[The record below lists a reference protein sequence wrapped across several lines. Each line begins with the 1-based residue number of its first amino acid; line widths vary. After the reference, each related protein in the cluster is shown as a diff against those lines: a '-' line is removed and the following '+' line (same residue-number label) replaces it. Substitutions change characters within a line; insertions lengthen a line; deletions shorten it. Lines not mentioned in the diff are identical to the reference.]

1 MVKKIF
7 LCSVI
12 LLFAIGASYGQQD
25 AQYSQ
30 YLYNMSIVNPAYV
43 TGAPSLI
50 NVGSLY
56 RSQWVS
62 IDGAPKTANLFAH
75 YPINDHIELTANYTN
90 DRIGEIVNNNIFNVD
105 FAYITKLSSWMSLSY
120 GLKAGINSTSLDFS
134 DTNIAGETGFVSTSS
149 SQLTIGAGAYLYT
162 DNFYVG
168 LSSPNLLPSDI
179 SADSNVQ
186 ASSAIHTY
194 AIAGYVFDISGEVK
208 LKPST
213 VIKSVVGSP
222 LTFDFSLNALIMER
236 FEAGISYRLQDAI
249 VGIAG
254 VNITRSLKIGYA
266 YDFSLSDLQDFNS
279 GSHEIIL
286 LYKFDLLNLSKKYTS
301 PRFF

>member
-1 MVKKIF
+1 MVKKLF
-7 LCSVI
+7 LCSII
-12 LLFAIGASYGQQD
+12 LLFTIGASYGQQD

-43 TGAPSLI
+43 TGVPSLI
-50 NVGSLY
+50 NIGSLY
-56 RSQWVS
+56 RSQWIS

-75 YPINDHIELTANYTN
+75 YPVNDHIELTANYTN
-90 DRIGEIVNNNIFNVD
+90 DGIGEIVNTNIFNVD
-105 FAYITKLSSWMSLSY
+105 FAYITKLSNWMSLSY
-120 GLKAGINSTSLDFS
+120 GLKAGINSTALDFS
-134 DTNIAGETGFVSTSS
+134 DTNVAGENGFVNTSS
-149 SQLTIGAGAYLYT
+149 TQVTLGAGAYLYT

-168 LSSPNLLPSDI
+168 LSSPNLIPSDI
-179 SADSNVQ
+179 SIDNNVQ
-186 ASSAIHTY
+186 ATSAIHTY
-194 AIAGYVFDISGEVK
+194 AIVGYVLDISGDVK

-222 LTFDFSLNALIMER
+222 LTFDFSLNTLIMKR

-266 YDFSLSDLQDFNS
+266 YDYSLSDLQDFNS

-286 LYKFDLLNLSKKYTS
+286 LYQFDLLNLSKKYTS